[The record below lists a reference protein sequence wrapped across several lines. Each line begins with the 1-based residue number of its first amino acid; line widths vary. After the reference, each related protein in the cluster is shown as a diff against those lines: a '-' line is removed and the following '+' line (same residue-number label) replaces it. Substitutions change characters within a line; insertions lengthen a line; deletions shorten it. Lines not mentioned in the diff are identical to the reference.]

1 MTAWQRGGKDEK
13 SPEAE
18 SFHFGDFIARIE
30 KRYDPGKTRKLYSPR
45 DYTLESACTSQG
57 RSSPVTLSHPS
68 RKRKR

>member
-30 KRYDPGKTRKLYSPR
+30 KR
-45 DYTLESACTSQG
+45 
-57 RSSPVTLSHPS
+57 
-68 RKRKR
+68 